1 MHVSGTV
8 TRKRPREKE
17 FLELGLSQIA
27 LNPITSEFNVSELN
41 LTIIIKTFT
50 LTYLN
55 EM

>member
-8 TRKRPREKE
+8 ARKRPREE